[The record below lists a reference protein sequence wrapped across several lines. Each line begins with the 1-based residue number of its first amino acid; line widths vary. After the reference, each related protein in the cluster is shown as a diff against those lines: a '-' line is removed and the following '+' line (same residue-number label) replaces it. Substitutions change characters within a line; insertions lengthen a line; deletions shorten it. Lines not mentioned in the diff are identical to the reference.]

1 MQEVSFKIENFEGPL
16 DLLLSLVSK
25 HKLELWQVN
34 LYEIID
40 QYLEVIGS
48 LDAQKLDPA
57 SEFITM
63 AARLVY
69 MKSLSLLPRQEES
82 EQLENELTGQL
93 IEYQLCKKMAQRLSD
108 MSEGITFFVR
118 EPLEIELPNDYN
130 ISHDPSQLL
139 AAYLS
144 VMGKGARRRED
155 PAEDFEEIVAAP
167 VVSVQSRIVF
177 ILRSMRRGRA
187 DKVQEL
193 FSDIK
198 SRSEAVATFLGV
210 LELIRAGR
218 ITVAD
223 DGSLGEGTR
232 KRKDRQEDENR

>member
-40 QYLEVIGS
+40 QYLEIVGS
-48 LDAQKLDPA
+48 LEPEKLDPA

-82 EQLENELTGQL
+82 EQLENELAGQL
-93 IEYQLCKKMAQRLSD
+93 VEYQLCKKMAQRLAD
-108 MSEGITFFVR
+108 MSEGISFFVR
-118 EPLEIELPNDYN
+118 EPLEIDLPNDYN
-130 ISHDPSQLL
+130 ISHEASQLL

-144 VMGKGARRRED
+144 VMGRGARRRED
-155 PAEDFEEIVAAP
+155 PSEDFEEIVAAP

-187 DKVQEL
+187 GKIEEL
-193 FSDIK
+193 FRNVS

-223 DGSLGEGTR
+223 DGSLGEGART
-232 KRKDRQEDENR
+232 RKDRQGDEQQ